1 MIWLIA
7 KKDFLLNL
15 TSPRFII
22 GFILCLV
29 IIPFTML
36 VSIDGYRNQMR
47 IHEVDVKEQAEIWN
61 TIRVYSAVRP
71 TIIKEPEALSIF
83 TQGIQ
88 GNMGSSVL
96 IEFGEYPTLLT
107 GHAGTRDNP
116 LLNAF
121 FSIDFTTV
129 IAILMSL
136 LALVFSYDLFTRE
149 KEDGTLKLVFTN
161 SLSRTSFLSGKFL
174 GILITLLPILLFCFI
189 LSIILI
195 LAAPD
200 ISFSSTDWIG
210 IILIFFTS
218 TIYLMLFILM
228 GMLISALSKSSS
240 VSIVVSL
247 LIWIWMLF
255 LVPDIAYYSS
265 QSIYKVPTY
274 DNVRYSLDELDREF
288 EKATDEKWTSIT
300 REMKLDGVGHWNWNG
315 GGDGYDEMYGC
326 TYETYEFHKRLN
338 EWREPM
344 RISYADKKWSYQK
357 SWLDALAK
365 QERIR
370 QVLSWLSPSEI
381 FSQISSN
388 LSRTSSGTYLT
399 YMEKVR
405 EYRETLIQYFKQKSL
420 FNSCIYFTQQ
430 DPKTF
435 VKQADLEALAASGQI
450 DWEHFKV
457 PANWEPR
464 YYKPLDLSDVPQ
476 FTYTTA
482 TSGETLK
489 QSIGLLIGLLLP
501 GIIFLSAIVYIF
513 MKYDVR

>member
-47 IHEVDVKEQAEIWN
+47 IHEVDVAEQTDYWN
-61 TIRVYSAVRP
+61 GIMVYSGVRP
-71 TIIKEPEALSIF
+71 TILKTPEPLSIF

-88 GNMGSSVL
+88 GNMGSSVH
-96 IEFGEYPTLLT
+96 IEFGEYPTLLS

-161 SLSRTSFLSGKFL
+161 AVSRTSFLSGKFL

-195 LAAPD
+195 LTAPD
-200 ISFSSTDWIG
+200 ITFSISDWIG
-210 IILIFFTS
+210 IGLIFFTS
-218 TIYLMLFILM
+218 IIYLMLFILM

-240 VSIVVSL
+240 VSIVISL

-274 DNVRYSLDELDREF
+274 DNIRYSLDELDREF
-288 EKATDEKWTSIT
+288 ENATNDKWGSIQK
-300 REMKLDGVGHWNWNG
+300 ELNMDGVGHWNWNG

-326 TYETYEFHKRLN
+326 TYEANEFHRRLN
-338 EWREPM
+338 IWREPM
-344 RISYADKKWSYQK
+344 RLNYADKKWAFQK

-370 QVLSWLSPSEI
+370 QMISWLSPSEI
-381 FSQISSN
+381 FTQISSN
-388 LSRTSSGTYLT
+388 LSRTSADTYLT

-405 EYRETLIQYFKQKSL
+405 EYRETLITYFKDKSL
-420 FNSCIYFTQQ
+420 FSSFTYFTPQ
-430 DPKTF
+430 DPKSF
-435 VKQADLEALAASGQI
+435 VKQADLNAMAESGEI
-450 DWEHFKV
+450 DWIHFKV
-457 PANWEPR
+457 PATWGPD
-464 YYKPLDLSDVPQ
+464 YYKPLNLDDVPKFNHQ
-476 FTYTTA
+476 MA
-482 TSGETLK
+482 TSSETFK

-501 GIIFLSAIVYIF
+501 GIVFLTAIIIIF